1 VSAQNAPG
9 ATKFSS
15 TSISEFAGR
24 TPSLAESRYAVW
36 QDEAVTV
43 ASSPGEDTRRGNL
56 AELPASA
63 VRTDIQGLRAIAVL
77 LVVAFH
83 FEPAF
88 VPGGYI
94 GVDVFFVIS
103 GYLITSHLMR
113 RPPTGAR
120 SIADF
125 WGRRLRRL
133 LPASLIVIL
142 FTVIVG
148 CFVLPVTQIASLAR
162 DALASTFYVENW
174 NLAANSVNY
183 LSAGVPPSPLQHY
196 WSLGVEEQFYLVWP
210 FLVGLLSWLA
220 IRRRSASQHV
230 TMIVG
235 LGIFGLASLVVSI
248 LWTAVQP
255 SAAYFVTPTRL
266 WELAAGGVLA
276 AVVALAGARGGRR
289 DVPGPVR
296 AVVAWL
302 GVAVLVVATV
312 VENASTPFPGFAA
325 LLPVSGA
332 LLFIAAN
339 SSGVRGAPTAVLGLR
354 PVQFVGD
361 ASYGIYL
368 WHFPLIVLATGAL
381 ARDLNFVDKG
391 VILVATLLLAWLSKR
406 FVENPVRTNR
416 RIRIPLS
423 RTFVLA
429 AIATLVVG
437 VVSLAPVVQ
446 FGTVTARAAEE
457 KAHSI
462 RDNAGCFGAQALVAH
477 GCSERG
483 VGLLPSPAL
492 APQDVA
498 SAYADGCF
506 AEKPFATVVTC
517 TYGNAATANHRVA
530 LVGNSHAV
538 QWLPALQE
546 LAASRHLLIT
556 TFVASGCMPTG
567 ARVLFDTQQS
577 SDGCHAWGQKVIRA
591 TSTGTFDLVVTSVAS
606 NSDLVGVPAK
616 KKFAPQAAGYTA
628 ALGAWA
634 AANIPVLVIRDTPV
648 PGFDVPTCVAEHRTS
663 LAECDGSRK
672 DWLTPDPM
680 ITAAKTVGSAD
691 ISTVDLSD
699 HFCDATTCYGVA
711 GGVVVYFDFLHVGA
725 TFIRSTAPYLAP
737 ALERELSR

>member
-1 VSAQNAPG
+1 
-9 ATKFSS
+9 
-15 TSISEFAGR
+15 
-24 TPSLAESRYAVW
+24 LAERLPAIW
-36 QDEAVTV
+36 QDEPVTV
-43 ASSPGEDTRRGNL
+43 ASKSGEEKRRGSL

-113 RPPTGAR
+113 RPPTGVR

-133 LPASLIVIL
+133 LPASLIVIV
-142 FTVIVG
+142 FTVVVG
-148 CFVLPVTQIASLAR
+148 CFVLPVTQIAPLAR
-162 DALASTFYVENW
+162 DAVASTFYVENW
-174 NLAANSVNY
+174 NLAANAVNY

-210 FLVGLLSWLA
+210 FLVGFLSWLA
-220 IRRRSASQHV
+220 ARRRSFSQNV

-235 LGIFGLASLVVSI
+235 LAAFGLASLVVSVV
-248 LWTAVQP
+248 WTAVQP

-276 AVVALAGARGGRR
+276 AVVTLVGARSGLRP
-289 DVPGPVR
+289 VPGTVR
-296 AVVAWL
+296 ALVAWL
-302 GVAVLVVATV
+302 GIAVLVAATV
-312 VENASTPFPGFAA
+312 LENASTPFPGVAA
-325 LLPVSGA
+325 LLPVGGA
-332 LLFIAAN
+332 VLFIAAN
-339 SSGVRGAPTAVLGLR
+339 SSGVRGAPTTVLGLR

-368 WHFPLIVLATGAL
+368 WHFPLIVLATGAF

-406 FVENPVRTNR
+406 FVEDPVRTNR
-416 RIRIPLS
+416 RLRSPLS

-429 AIATLVVG
+429 AIATVV
-437 VVSLAPVVQ
+437 VAACSFAPVVQ
-446 FGTVTARAAEE
+446 FGAVTARAAEQ
-457 KAHSI
+457 KAQSI
-462 RDNAGCFGAQALVAH
+462 SDNAGCFGAQALVVR

-498 SAYADGCF
+498 DAYADGCF

-517 TYGNAATANHRVA
+517 TYGDPATAQHRVA

-567 ARVLFDTQQS
+567 AHVLFDTQQS
-577 SDGCHAWGQKVIRA
+577 SDGCHAWGQKVIKA
-591 TSTGTFDLVVTSVAS
+591 TSTGKFDLVVTSVAS
-606 NSDLVGVPAK
+606 NSDLVGVPSK
-616 KKFAPQAAGYTA
+616 EKFAPQAAGYSK
-628 ALGAWA
+628 ALAVWA
-634 AANIPVLVIRDTPV
+634 AADVPVLIIRDTPV
-648 PGFDVPTCVAEHRTS
+648 PGFDVPTCVAEHDAS
-663 LAECDGSRK
+663 LAECDGPRK
-672 DWLTPDPM
+672 EWLTPDPM
-680 ITAAKTVGSAD
+680 ITAAKQVDSPD

-699 HFCDATTCYGVA
+699 HFCDSTTCFGVA
-711 GGVVVYFDFLHVGA
+711 GGVIVYFDFLHVGA

-737 ALERELSR
+737 ALDRELSG